1 MKTNGCACASTPST
15 RSPPATICAPTRA
28 TSARLRSSTSTS
40 DSNRLV
46 AFHLNDSLKPF
57 HSRVDRHQ
65 HIGKGYLGL
74 EPFRRLLNDPRFFGI
89 PMCLETEP
97 GPEMNDIAADLR
109 QLPRTAEFR
118 RLMIKR
124 ILTGD
129 RPTGPLHLGHFVGS
143 LQNRVRLQDEYDT
156 YVLIADVQALTDNFE
171 HPEKLEANI
180 FEVALDYLAVGLD
193 PEKVK
198 IVVQSM
204 VPELTELTIYFMNL
218 VTVATLERN
227 PTVKEEIKQRN
238 FVKGVP
244 VGFWS
249 YPISQAADIAIFKAD
264 LVPVGEDQLPMIEQA
279 REIVRRFNRLY
290 GKVLIEPRAMLG
302 AVARLPGTDGGAKMS
317 KSVGNCIYL
326 GDPPEVGAQAR
337 DVDVHRSRRGFIRPI
352 PATVEG
358 NPVFTYH
365 DVFNPN
371 KAEVEDSEGALSQ
384 GHGRR
389 RRSEA
394 AAVRGARRVSLTD
407 SRTARAIG
415 GESEARLRDH
425 HGRDAHGPRARAS
438 DDGRRPP
445 RDEDRL
451 QVRVVE
457 VLSRRLFEGIG
468 SIRRLS
474 REQKQGPKMASKIPI
489 KNKWKRRLSSGD
501 GTFRLAGIVVFF
513 SLAWII
519 TVCVGYGMQNSLM
532 GAHLAESERDVFF
545 AWLGELCF
553 SQ

>member
-1 MKTNGCACASTPST
+1 
-15 RSPPATICAPTRA
+15 
-28 TSARLRSSTSTS
+28 
-40 DSNRLV
+40 
-46 AFHLNDSLKPF
+46 
-57 HSRVDRHQ
+57 
-65 HIGKGYLGL
+65 
-74 EPFRRLLNDPRFFGI
+74 
-89 PMCLETEP
+89 
-97 GPEMNDIAADLR
+97 
-109 QLPRTAEFR
+109 
-118 RLMIKR
+118 MIKR

-129 RPTGPLHLGHFVGS
+129 RPTGQLHLGHYVGS

-156 YVLIADVQALTDNFE
+156 YILIADVQALTDNFE

-193 PEKVK
+193 PAKIK

-264 LVPVGEDQLPMIEQA
+264 LVPVGEDQLPMIEQT

-326 GDPPEVGAQAR
+326 GDPSEVVRKRVMSMFTDPTRIHPTDPG
-337 DVDVHRSRRGFIRPI
+337 H
-352 PATVEG
+352 VEG

-371 KAEVEDSEGALSQ
+371 KAEIEDLKERYRKGTV
-384 GHGRR
+384 G
-389 RRSEA
+389 
-394 AAVRGARRVSLTD
+394 D
-407 SRTARAIG
+407 
-415 GESEARLRDH
+415 
-425 HGRDAHGPRARAS
+425 
-438 DDGRRPP
+438 
-445 RDEDRL
+445 
-451 QVRVVE
+451 VE
-457 VLSRRLFEGIG
+457 VKQRLFEALEAFLAP
-468 SIRRLS
+468 IRQRRQELAAQPQ
-474 REQKQGPKMASKIPI
+474 RVYEIIVEGTRKGRALAQATMAEVRHAMKIAY
-489 KNKWKRRLSSGD
+489 K
-501 GTFRLAGIVVFF
+501 F
-513 SLAWII
+513 
-519 TVCVGYGMQNSLM
+519 
-532 GAHLAESERDVFF
+532 E
-545 AWLGELCF
+545 
-553 SQ
+553 

>member
-1 MKTNGCACASTPST
+1 
-15 RSPPATICAPTRA
+15 
-28 TSARLRSSTSTS
+28 
-40 DSNRLV
+40 
-46 AFHLNDSLKPF
+46 
-57 HSRVDRHQ
+57 
-65 HIGKGYLGL
+65 
-74 EPFRRLLNDPRFFGI
+74 
-89 PMCLETEP
+89 
-97 GPEMNDIAADLR
+97 
-109 QLPRTAEFR
+109 
-118 RLMIKR
+118 MIKR

-129 RPTGPLHLGHFVGS
+129 RPTGQLHLGHYVGS

-156 YVLIADVQALTDNFE
+156 YILIADVQALTDNFE

-264 LVPVGEDQLPMIEQA
+264 LVPVGEDQLPMIEQT

-326 GDPPEVGAQAR
+326 GDPSEVVRKRVMSMFTDPKRIHPTDPG
-337 DVDVHRSRRGFIRPI
+337 
-352 PATVEG
+352 TVEG

-371 KAEVEDSEGALSQ
+371 KAEIEDLKERYRKGTV
-384 GHGRR
+384 G
-389 RRSEA
+389 
-394 AAVRGARRVSLTD
+394 D
-407 SRTARAIG
+407 
-415 GESEARLRDH
+415 
-425 HGRDAHGPRARAS
+425 
-438 DDGRRPP
+438 
-445 RDEDRL
+445 
-451 QVRVVE
+451 VE
-457 VLSRRLFEGIG
+457 VKQKLFEALEAFLAP
-468 SIRRLS
+468 IRQRRQELAANQQ
-474 REQKQGPKMASKIPI
+474 RVYEIIVEGTRKGRALAQATMAEVRHAMKIAY
-489 KNKWKRRLSSGD
+489 K
-501 GTFRLAGIVVFF
+501 F
-513 SLAWII
+513 
-519 TVCVGYGMQNSLM
+519 
-532 GAHLAESERDVFF
+532 E
-545 AWLGELCF
+545 
-553 SQ
+553 

>member
-1 MKTNGCACASTPST
+1 
-15 RSPPATICAPTRA
+15 
-28 TSARLRSSTSTS
+28 
-40 DSNRLV
+40 
-46 AFHLNDSLKPF
+46 
-57 HSRVDRHQ
+57 
-65 HIGKGYLGL
+65 
-74 EPFRRLLNDPRFFGI
+74 
-89 PMCLETEP
+89 
-97 GPEMNDIAADLR
+97 
-109 QLPRTAEFR
+109 
-118 RLMIKR
+118 MIKR

-129 RPTGPLHLGHFVGS
+129 RPTGQLHLGHYVGS

-156 YVLIADVQALTDNFE
+156 YILIADVQALTDNFE

-264 LVPVGEDQLPMIEQA
+264 LVPVGEDQLPMIEQT

-317 KSVGNCIYL
+317 KSLGNCIYL
-326 GDPPEVGAQAR
+326 GDPSEVVRKRVMSMFTDPKRIHPTDPG
-337 DVDVHRSRRGFIRPI
+337 
-352 PATVEG
+352 TVEG

-371 KAEVEDSEGALSQ
+371 KAEIEDLKERYRKGTV
-384 GHGRR
+384 G
-389 RRSEA
+389 
-394 AAVRGARRVSLTD
+394 D
-407 SRTARAIG
+407 
-415 GESEARLRDH
+415 
-425 HGRDAHGPRARAS
+425 
-438 DDGRRPP
+438 
-445 RDEDRL
+445 
-451 QVRVVE
+451 VE
-457 VLSRRLFEGIG
+457 VKQKLFEALEAFLAP
-468 SIRRLS
+468 IRQRRQELAANPQ
-474 REQKQGPKMASKIPI
+474 RVYEIIVEGTRKGRALAQATMAEVRHAMKIAY
-489 KNKWKRRLSSGD
+489 K
-501 GTFRLAGIVVFF
+501 F
-513 SLAWII
+513 
-519 TVCVGYGMQNSLM
+519 
-532 GAHLAESERDVFF
+532 E
-545 AWLGELCF
+545 
-553 SQ
+553 